1 MFCAVLCCAVL
12 RYFCVLVH
20 PSRCSRSCNCICCSR
35 CSCSSRLCC
44 AASPA
49 LSCLPPANLRPQK
62 AVGPRC
68 QRAKGRRARKKKK
81 KKKRPHANGTGGKA
95 REGKLLS
102 RATSDPVLLFP
113 QAETQLGQQQ
123 QLLLL
128 ASSYPLPR
136 GTAVKALQRG
146 QPGTHDADAEAD
158 ADRRSRGR
166 SWSWNW
172 RGSPTHGTA
181 SGGFCDKGRR
191 WACPS

>member
-49 LSCLPPANLRPQK
+49 LSCPPRKPPSPK
-62 AVGPRC
+62 GCGPALSTSKRT
-68 QRAKGRRARKKKK
+68 QSEKKK

-113 QAETQLGQQQ
+113 QAETQL
-123 QLLLL
+123 

-136 GTAVKALQRG
+136 GTAAKALQRG
-146 QPGTHDADAEAD
+146 QPGTHDADADAD
-158 ADRRSRGR
+158 ADRRRRGR